1 MRAKPWLLG
10 AALPLALAGGC
21 WAALRAA
28 DWWGRRFLAAGRSV
42 VDFLDS
48 LARAFAARD
57 AERIAN
63 HFSADYAGS
72 DLGLLDPRPASE
84 RDGVRILR
92 FAPEAMAA
100 GAPAGGAQDRAAAV
114 AAWMAYLDGF
124 ADIEQVVLHLDR
136 LERWRPS
143 RDRDLVASV
152 RLELIGTPR
161 RAHGAAHG
169 TPSPGRPG
177 MPGIDRAVLRMRL
190 ARGRGPGR
198 GPEGLSLRAATLAG
212 GERVIGDRPQFVD
225 VAGAAGVGFRN
236 RYYPPFL
243 AEPLRFGMIRHGPA
257 GITAVDYDNDGF
269 YDLFVPDGVAARL
282 LRNRGDGS
290 FEDVTESAG
299 LAGLDGVSV
308 GVFGDY
314 DNDGHKDLFVSRT
327 FRPNQLF
334 HNNGDGTFTDVTAS
348 AGLGEDCC
356 TTAAAWGDYDNDGRL
371 DLYVGRYLDPRRG
384 IPTTFYARNGEPNRL
399 YRNHGDGTFRDVT
412 AEAGVGDPGLC
423 LGAAWGDFDGDGFPD
438 LFVAND
444 FGRSTLYRN
453 NGDGTFADVTATAGA
468 LAYGAGMNASWG
480 DVDNDGRLDLY
491 ETDIRS
497 EHAWFAEL
505 PTVARHMANCLRQ
518 GVWRTDL
525 PLYMEILRQSG
536 LGFVDVFREMA
547 AGNHLLHNRGDGT
560 FADVSARTGAN
571 PPGWFWGAALADLDN
586 DGWLDIYCANGWVY
600 GRRGTE
606 MELEFLDHVIG
617 RQREY
622 KTGIFFDP
630 RSFAGRSWHGW
641 ERNRQLRNNGD
652 GTFQEIGRAAGSD
665 LVLNSRGVAVADFW
679 NRGVLDIA
687 VAASDDRHALLRNEL
702 VARRHWLQVEL
713 RGTRSNRDAVGA
725 RVVAV
730 AGGKAQL
737 REVAAGDGY
746 ASQSALRLHFGLGD
760 EAEVELLTVT
770 WPASGIEQRFRGVAA
785 DRIVEITEGSDRLVE
800 KRYRPAVDEA
810 AAAVG
815 ALMPSGPAPQ
825 R

>member
-10 AALPLALAGGC
+10 AALPLALAGGG

-28 DWWGRRFLAAGRSV
+28 DRWGRRFLAAGQSV
-42 VDFLDS
+42 VDFLES
-48 LARAFAARD
+48 LARALEARD
-57 AERIAN
+57 AERIAA
-63 HFSADYAGS
+63 HLSPDFTGS
-72 DLGLLDPRPASE
+72 DLGLLEPRLVSE

-92 FAPEAMAA
+92 FAPAGTAA
-100 GAPAGGAQDRAAAV
+100 RTPAGIAGTPAGIAGTPAGGAQDRPAAV
-114 AAWMAYLDGF
+114 AAWLAYLGGF
-124 ADIEQVVLHLDR
+124 AKIEQVALHLDR
-136 LERWRPS
+136 LERWRAS
-143 RDRDLVASV
+143 RDLEATV
-152 RLELIGTPR
+152 RFELIGDPIGTGR
-161 RAHGAAHG
+161 GA
-169 TPSPGRPG
+169 SRDG
-177 MPGIDRAVLRMRL
+177 MAGIDRAVLRVRL
-190 ARGRGPGR
+190 ARGRGPG
-198 GPEGLSLRAATLAG
+198 GLSLRAAALAG
-212 GERVIGDRPQFVD
+212 GERVLGERPQFVD
-225 VAGAAGVGFRN
+225 VAGAAGIGFRN
-236 RYYPPFL
+236 RFYPPFL
-243 AEPLRFGMIRHGPA
+243 AESLRFGMIRHGPG
-257 GITAVDYDNDGF
+257 GITAVDYDDDGF
-269 YDLFVPDGVAARL
+269 YDLFIPDGVAARL

-290 FEDVTESAG
+290 FEDVTERAG
-299 LAGLDGVSV
+299 LGGLDGVSV

-334 HNNGDGTFTDVTAS
+334 HNNGDGTFTDVTARS
-348 AGLGEDCC
+348 GLGEDCC

-371 DLYVGRYLDPRRG
+371 DLYLGRYLDPRRG

-399 YRNHGDGTFRDVT
+399 YRNNGDGTFRDVT

-423 LGAAWGDFDGDGFPD
+423 LGVAWGDFDGDGFPD
-438 LFVAND
+438 LFAAND

-453 NGDGTFADVTATAGA
+453 NGDGTFADVTARAGA
-468 LAYGAGMNASWG
+468 LSYGAGMNASWG

-505 PTVARHMANCLRQ
+505 PTIARHMANCLLQ
-518 GVWRTDL
+518 GVWRTDM
-525 PLYMEILRQSG
+525 PLYLEILRQSG
-536 LGFVDVFREMA
+536 LAFVDVFREMA

-560 FADVSARTGAN
+560 FEDVSARAGAN

-600 GRRGTE
+600 GRRRTE
-606 MELEFLDHVIG
+606 MELEFLANVIG
-617 RQREY
+617 RQRDY
-622 KTGIFFDP
+622 KRGIFFDP

-641 ERNRQLRNNGD
+641 ERNRHLRNNGD

-665 LVLNSRGVAVADFW
+665 LVTNSRGVAVADFW

-687 VAASDDRHALLRNEL
+687 VAASDDRHALLRNQL
-702 VARRHWLQVEL
+702 GVRRHWLQVEL
-713 RGTRSNRDAVGA
+713 RGTRSNRDAIGA

-760 EAEVELLTVT
+760 EAEVELLAVT

-800 KRYRPAVDEA
+800 KRYRPAAEGEE
-810 AAAVG
+810 VG
-815 ALMPSGPAPQ
+815 AAEQAS
-825 R
+825 RR